1 MEKKNKKVS
10 FYKAGN
16 GEAVRINLSVPALRK
31 MGITPE
37 SKDVVVIYEND
48 KVIIKKA

>member
-16 GEAVRINLSVPALRK
+16 GEAVRINLSVPELRK
-31 MGITPE
+31 MGITSE
-37 SKDVVVIYEND
+37 NREVVVIYEDD
-48 KVIIKKA
+48 KIIIKKA